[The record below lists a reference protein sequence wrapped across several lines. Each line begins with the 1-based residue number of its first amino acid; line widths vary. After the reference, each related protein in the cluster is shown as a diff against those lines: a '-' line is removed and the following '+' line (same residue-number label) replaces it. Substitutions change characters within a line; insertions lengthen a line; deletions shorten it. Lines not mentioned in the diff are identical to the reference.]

1 MACKLLFL
9 VGYMGCGKS
18 SLGRKV
24 AARLG
29 VRLVDTDREVEQG
42 EGASVNEI
50 FGYAGEEY
58 FRRCERM
65 VLDAVIDSGEP
76 CVVSTG
82 GGLPLWQ
89 DNMARM
95 NGAGMTVYIRRTAEQ
110 IASRLSPYG
119 RAKRPKLRG
128 LSDGELVDF
137 MRRDMAGREARYAE
151 AQLVLDGGELR
162 DGELVERI
170 LERMQNNE

>member
-1 MACKLLFL
+1 
-9 VGYMGCGKS
+9 
-18 SLGRKV
+18 LGRKLAV
-24 AARLG
+24 RLG
-29 VRLVDTDREVEQG
+29 VRFVDTDREVEHG

-58 FRRCERM
+58 FRRCERT
-65 VLDAVIDSGEP
+65 VLDKVIDEGLP

-82 GGLPLWQ
+82 GGLPLWR

-95 NGAGMTVYIRRTAEQ
+95 NGAGVTVYIRRTAEQ

-128 LSDGELVDF
+128 LDDGELVAF
-137 MRRDMAGREARYAE
+137 MRRDMAGREPRYAE
-151 AQLVLDGGELR
+151 AQLVLDGGGLR
-162 DGELVERI
+162 DEELVERI
-170 LERMQNNE
+170 LERLQNDE